1 MKKMQPI
8 SAQYLV
14 RITAFMIMAQ
24 RSWSRR
30 TKTTW
35 IRRALSEQLAKSCA
49 VVTRQSIQ
57 LLTMSDMTF
66 ALWRTKLAKRSTRFV
81 SINAALHPPH
91 PHAHAT
97 IPRQQSV
104 GFYFHHH
111 MPFIAKNMQFV
122 ANPFFL

>member
-1 MKKMQPI
+1 MKKAQLT

-14 RITAFMIMAQ
+14 RIIAFMIMAQ

-35 IRRALSEQLAKSCA
+35 TQLALSALLAKSCA

-57 LLTMSDMTF
+57 LLTMSATMF
-66 ALWRTKLAKRSTRFV
+66 AMWRMRLARQSTRFV

-97 IPRQQSV
+97 IPHQQSV
-104 GFYFHHH
+104 GFYFLRQWRYTVT
-111 MPFIAKNMQFV
+111 ITSSA
-122 ANPFFL
+122 

>member
-1 MKKMQPI
+1 MKKTQPI

-35 IRRALSEQLAKSCA
+35 TQLALSALLAKSCA

-66 ALWRTKLAKRSTRFV
+66 ALWRTKLARQSTRFV
-81 SINAALHPPH
+81 SINTALHPPH

-97 IPRQQSV
+97 IPHQQSV
-104 GFYFHHH
+104 GFYFLHQWRYTTT
-111 MPFIAKNMQFV
+111 ITSSA
-122 ANPFFL
+122 